1 MLLYIAKHK
10 SFIYLLSIFLIGS
23 LYQLRAQVFIQQT
36 EDGFNGKAATYV
48 VYGSEGLTNRIPY
61 DRVKGTPFWS
71 DEYKSAAL
79 YSLNK
84 RVSIR
89 PVKLNL
95 ASNEIY
101 FLKNDEELVLENVD
115 VTKLIFYKG
124 KDTSEIETSFIRK
137 VPDLVI
143 WNKKTDDFIQVLNQG
158 KYQLLKHTKRIV
170 GDADSLF
177 GTQKKYFFKDELN
190 YFLKV
195 NDKVEKVKKMNE
207 EYILSLLPSS
217 SNYKVWIKENNINF
231 KKEED
236 VIRFLNYFNS
246 QTSTSPPN

>member
-1 MLLYIAKHK
+1 MSLYIARIK
-10 SFIYLLSIFLIGS
+10 SCIGFCCIYLLSGLC
-23 LYQLRAQVFIQQT
+23 QLQAQVFIEQT
-36 EDGFNGKAATYV
+36 DAGLKGKPASYI
-48 VYGSEGLTNRIPY
+48 VYGSEGLSNRIPY
-61 DRVKGTPFWS
+61 DKIKGTPFWS
-71 DEYKSAAL
+71 DEYKLAVL
-79 YSLNK
+79 YSGNN

-95 ASNEIY
+95 ATNEIY
-101 FLKNDEELVLENVD
+101 FFKNDEELVLENVD

-124 KDTSEIETSFIRK
+124 KDTSEIITAFIRR
-137 VPDLVI
+137 VSDLFL

-177 GTQKKYFFKDELN
+177 GTQKKYFFEDELN

-217 SNYKVWIKENNINF
+217 SNYKAWIKENNINF
-231 KKEED
+231 KKEDD
-236 VIRFLNYFNS
+236 VIRFLNYYNS
-246 QTSTSPPN
+246 HASALIK

>member
-48 VYGSEGLTNRIPY
+48 VYGSEGLNNRIPY

-71 DEYKSAAL
+71 DKYKLAAL
-79 YSLNK
+79 YSGNN

-101 FLKNDEELVLENVD
+101 FLKNDEEIVLENVE

-137 VPDLVI
+137 VPDLFI
-143 WNKKTDDFIQVLNQG
+143 WNFKIDDFVQVMNQG
-158 KYQLLKHTKRIV
+158 KYQLLKYVKRSV
-170 GDADSLF
+170 GIGDSLF
-177 GTQKKYFFKDELN
+177 GTQKRYFFKDELT
-190 YFLKV
+190 YFLRA
-195 NDKVEKVKKMNE
+195 NDKVEKIKKLNE
-207 EYILSLLPSS
+207 EYILSLMPSAS
-217 SNYKVWIKENNINF
+217 KHKVWIKENNINF

-236 VIRFLNYFNS
+236 VIRFLNYYNS
-246 QTSTSPPN
+246 QASAPTK